1 VMQEVV
7 APSSPSDK
15 DSKEEQAE
23 LEEFEEP
30 ITGVALLIRP
40 WLWCRKQPEAKPVK
54 KKDTQEEEQKKSGD
68 TGTTSVLQKKLNRLA
83 VKIGYGGT
91 IAAITCFLLLVIR
104 FGIVEF
110 GVDGREWDHN
120 SDWEELLH
128 FAIISITVLVV
139 AVPEGLP
146 LAVTIALAYSVQKM
160 LKDNNL
166 VRHLHACETMGNAT
180 TICSDKTGTLTLNRM
195 TVVEV
200 YLAGKVHKSGSDN
213 ASLMAQL
220 PQILLDLLQ
229 HCIVLNCSY
238 SSRVEEVSIN
248 FVCVCVYVVACMRAC
263 SLVCGVN
270 AHVWCGQVWC
280 IVCMYVY
287 IVVVVLGIIQYMVTS
302 LDYYVCIHYA
312 LLSAM
317 FNLLHSSMNY

>member
-1 VMQEVV
+1 MQEVV
-7 APSSPSDK
+7 PPSASPTEK
-15 DSKEEQAE
+15 DVKEEQVE

-40 WLWCRKQPEAKPVK
+40 WLWCRKQEPKPVK
-54 KKDTQEEEQKKSGD
+54 KIDKEEEQKKSGE

-91 IAAITCFLLLVIR
+91 IAAITCFFLLVIR

-120 SDWEELLH
+120 NDWEELLH

-195 TVVEV
+195 TVVEA
-200 YLAGKVHKSGSDN
+200 YLAGKVHKCSSDN
-213 ASLMAQL
+213 ASLCGQL
-220 PQILLDLLQ
+220 PQMLLDLLQ

-238 SSRVEEVSIN
+238 SSRVEEVGIYCV
-248 FVCVCVYVVACMRAC
+248 FCVCVVYCVCAC
-263 SLVCGVN
+263 VCGCACVVS
-270 AHVWCGQVWC
+270 AC
-280 IVCMYVY
+280 ILCLST
-287 IVVVVLGIIQYMVTS
+287 VL
-302 LDYYVCIHYA
+302 
-312 LLSAM
+312 
-317 FNLLHSSMNY
+317 

>member
-1 VMQEVV
+1 MMQEVV
-7 APSSPSDK
+7 PPAPSPTEDR
-15 DSKEEQAE
+15 KEEVE

-30 ITGVALLIRP
+30 ISGVALLIRP
-40 WLWCRKQPEAKPVK
+40 WLWCRKQEPKPVK
-54 KKDTQEEEQKKSGD
+54 KKKDKEEEQKKSGE
-68 TGTTSVLQKKLNRLA
+68 TGSTSVLQKKLNRLA

-91 IAAITCFLLLVIR
+91 IAAITCFFLLVIR

-110 GVDGREWDHN
+110 GVHGREWDHN
-120 SDWEELLH
+120 KHWVELLH
-128 FAIISITVLVV
+128 FAIIAITVLVV

-200 YLAGKVHKSGSDN
+200 YLAGKVLKCDSDN
-213 ASLMAQL
+213 SSLLTQL

-229 HCIVLNCSY
+229 HCIVLNSSY
-238 SSRVEEVSIN
+238 SSRVEEV
-248 FVCVCVYVVACMRAC
+248 
-263 SLVCGVN
+263 GVSD
-270 AHVWCGQVWC
+270 C
-280 IVCMYVY
+280 
-287 IVVVVLGIIQYMVTS
+287 L
-302 LDYYVCIHYA
+302 
-312 LLSAM
+312 
-317 FNLLHSSMNY
+317 FLLHLQIRAER